1 MRRLSLRWILL
12 WPILVT
18 LSVGILA
25 LAVYVERTAL
35 SDQISGVDAELV
47 RVGQRN
53 AGGPVGPPVG
63 DNDLSPTGPA
73 DGDTGTAAPDGVD
86 DVTGVDAPVQ
96 ILIAADGVT
105 VQIIS
110 GTNPFTVAEIESFSG
125 RAESFTVDGET
136 RYRVRASSTP
146 NGATNVSALPLDD
159 VDASIASLRR
169 SLLLGGTVIFVLV
182 GALVLLIA
190 TAVTRPVT
198 RMSRTANRIAAGEL
212 DTPIDP
218 PTGSRET
225 ADLAVDLEYMVQ
237 RLTTSL
243 DDANRARNDM
253 RRFLADASHELR
265 TPLTSL
271 RGYSDLYARDML
283 DEPGHLD
290 RAMARVGSESTRL
303 AEMVDDMLQ
312 LASGDARTDVQL
324 EAVDLATVVRNVTD
338 DMTASHP
345 DHHIQTRGVT
355 DSGALLS
362 VLGDRARLHQCILN
376 LVANACRHGGDRVE
390 VVLGSSDEPGSV
402 TVAVVDHGGGIAA
415 ELTDKIFLP
424 FYRGDESRTRDGRG
438 GAGLGLALSK
448 QIAEEHGGRIA
459 VESTEGGGATFT
471 LVIPSMTGRNDGP
484 VSPL

>member
-1 MRRLSLRWILL
+1 ML
-12 WPILVT
+12 WPILFT
-18 LSVGILA
+18 LSVGIVA

-35 SDQISGVDAELV
+35 SDQIAGVDAELV
-47 RVGQRN
+47 RIGQRD
-53 AGGPVGPPVG
+53 AGGPVRPPVG
-63 DNDLSPTGPA
+63 DNDLPPTRPG
-73 DGDTGTAAPDGVD
+73 DGDAGTAAPEVVD
-86 DVTGVDAPVQ
+86 DVNDVGAPVQ
-96 ILIAADGVT
+96 ILIAPDGVA

-110 GTNPFTVAEIESFSG
+110 GTNPFSVAEMESFSG

-146 NGATNVSALPLDD
+146 NGATNVSALPLDE

-218 PTGSRET
+218 PRGSRET
-225 ADLAVDLEYMVQ
+225 ADLAVDLEQMVH

-271 RGYSDLYARDML
+271 RGYSDLYAQDML
-283 DEPGHLD
+283 GEPGHLD

-312 LASGDARTDVQL
+312 LASGDARTEVRR
-324 EAVDLATVVRNVTD
+324 EAVDLATVVRNVVGD
-338 DMTASHP
+338 IAASHP
-345 DHHIQTRGVT
+345 DHHIETLGDADT
-355 DSGALLS
+355 GAVSS

-390 VVLGSSDEPGSV
+390 VVLGSSDQPGSV
-402 TVAVVDHGGGIAA
+402 AVSVVDHGDGVAA
-415 ELTDKIFLP
+415 ELTQKIFLP
-424 FYRGDESRTRDGRG
+424 FYRGDESRARDGRG

-448 QIAEEHGGRIA
+448 QIAEEHGGRIS

-471 LVIPSMTGRNDGP
+471 LSIPSTPDRSADP
-484 VSPL
+484 VSPW